1 MEGELRPHVHD
12 TFGLALLECVLHLV
26 AEVVVVCGFSVAPLT
41 GDVQLPRIGRVA
53 LFNEDLLGIANGCE
67 DSSS

>member
-12 TFGLALLECVLHLV
+12 TFGLTLLECGLHLV
-26 AEVVVVCGFSVAPLT
+26 DEVIVVHGLSVAPLS

-53 LFNEDLLGIANGCE
+53 LFNANLLGKANSCE